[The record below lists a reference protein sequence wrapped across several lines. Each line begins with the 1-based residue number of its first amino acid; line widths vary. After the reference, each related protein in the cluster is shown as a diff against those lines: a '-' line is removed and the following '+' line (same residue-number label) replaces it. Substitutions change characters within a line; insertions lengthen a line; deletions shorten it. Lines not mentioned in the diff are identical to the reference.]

1 MKRTFYQIAQTIIN
15 NNELSSSDY
24 RTVLHWFG
32 SPSLYFPTEQEKKR
46 AQDAFVWM
54 YQNIFDNECVLYNI
68 DSRMKCIELF
78 SGEFA
83 LSKRNAE
90 RLFDDY
96 ISKCKVPR
104 PTIICI
110 EGLDGSGKT
119 IQSNKLRNILE
130 EKGKDVCV
138 IDFPQ
143 YTSFFGK
150 EIGSLLS
157 GAGSISAMELDE
169 KSMCLWYAI
178 DRWKTISEAQLE
190 QYDYVIFNRYTLS
203 SVVYQSARKYNGFN
217 REFANWIFE
226 LEHAQLALPVPDIY
240 IYLDTRVE
248 FCGKNVLRKGKR
260 GYVAGLDVYEKSHAL
275 LSCCHNIY
283 KSLSDEIQEIVVLG
297 CVDDSGEFK
306 SVEEVSANI
315 IESLIDHGLYL

>member
-96 ISKCKVPR
+96 ISKCKSQ
-104 PTIICI
+104 
-110 EGLDGSGKT
+110 G
-119 IQSNKLRNILE
+119 
-130 EKGKDVCV
+130 
-138 IDFPQ
+138 
-143 YTSFFGK
+143 
-150 EIGSLLS
+150 
-157 GAGSISAMELDE
+157 
-169 KSMCLWYAI
+169 
-178 DRWKTISEAQLE
+178 QL
-190 QYDYVIFNRYTLS
+190 
-203 SVVYQSARKYNGFN
+203 
-217 REFANWIFE
+217 
-226 LEHAQLALPVPDIY
+226 
-240 IYLDTRVE
+240 
-248 FCGKNVLRKGKR
+248 
-260 GYVAGLDVYEKSHAL
+260 
-275 LSCCHNIY
+275 
-283 KSLSDEIQEIVVLG
+283 
-297 CVDDSGEFK
+297 
-306 SVEEVSANI
+306 
-315 IESLIDHGLYL
+315 